1 MSSFNRFINSTDSTD
16 STSTPDVPSAE
27 FDNSDTGSDIDPAT
41 GKKQRKPRDKKNITI
56 TREQK
61 AEMLKR
67 YASETPAAIA
77 RDMGVEARQV
87 YNAVRNARLKLQE
100 AFNKEEDPK
109 RKSELESA
117 LAKIPHK
124 EFGGGAAGPRS
135 NTLTE
140 DDIIASLLG

>member
-1 MSSFNRFINSTDSTD
+1 MSFNRFIGGADSAEA
-16 STSTPDVPSAE
+16 TSTPDVPSAE
-27 FDNSDTGSDIDPAT
+27 FENSDAGSEIDPVT
-41 GKKQRKPRDKKNITI
+41 GKKQRKTRDKKNVTI

-61 AEMLKR
+61 SEMLKR

-87 YNAVRNARLKLQE
+87 YNAVRHARIKLKE
-100 AFNKEEDPK
+100 AFEAELDPK
-109 RKSELESA
+109 RKAELEAA